1 MMILNPQYTI
11 ETDVDRL
18 KSLVDEKG
26 ELSFK
31 DAALKLKVSPDV
43 ITEWALILE
52 DKGVLH
58 IDYSFLSSYMVS
70 RKRKTSLKASLQI
83 EKGKAVNEPKEFPK
97 IYGKSRK
104 LSNAMLGVA
113 RLQLWILNAFTGGN
127 GIKTASQRQ
136 KGKARIRSVS
146 AKVVAEKAKKISQH
160 DNGPH
165 LIHDLTKAGVSDFR
179 ASQTKIGDFSV

>member
-70 RKRKTSLKASLQI
+70 RK
-83 EKGKAVNEPKEFPK
+83 EK
-97 IYGKSRK
+97 
-104 LSNAMLGVA
+104 
-113 RLQLWILNAFTGGN
+113 
-127 GIKTASQRQ
+127 
-136 KGKARIRSVS
+136 
-146 AKVVAEKAKKISQH
+146 
-160 DNGPH
+160 H
-165 LIHDLTKAGVSDFR
+165 L
-179 ASQTKIGDFSV
+179 